1 MKFTGEVAEIRRD
14 GKEMTVTLKVKNIR
28 YFKGIEELEKEKLYS
43 IEIKDAKSKRT
54 LEQNRYMWALLAEID
69 KEINGER
76 SSDAWGIYCDAL
88 ERCGA
93 KFEFIIAPLAAESSL
108 NRAFRAVKLM
118 QEVNDWQGVF
128 KCYYG
133 SSKMDTKEMTL
144 LIDTILDMAE
154 EAGVETAYY
163 KELLKG

>member
-1 MKFTGEVAEIRRD
+1 MKFTGEIGEIRRD
-14 GKEMTVTLKVKNIR
+14 GAEMAVVLKVKNIR
-28 YFKGIEELEKEKLYS
+28 YFKGIEELEKDRLYS

-54 LEQNRYMWALLAEID
+54 LEQNRYLWALLAEID

-76 SSDAWGIYCDAL
+76 SNDAWGIYCEAL

-108 NRAFRAVKLM
+108 NRAFRAVRLM
-118 QEVNDWQGVF
+118 QQANDWQGVF

-144 LIDTILDMAE
+144 LIDTVLDMAE
-154 EAGVETAYY
+154 EAGLNTVYY
-163 KELLKG
+163 QELLKG